1 MVVAYLALFVAL
13 GGSAYA
19 VKQLP
24 KNSVGPK
31 QLKKNAVTTQKVRK
45 NAIDGRRVKN
55 NSLTGADINLNKLG
69 TVPTAQTAGSA
80 STANTANVAN
90 SLAPSEN
97 WHVVGAPG
105 EPGFHSPWKNYG
117 IGEPPAEPVAF
128 YKDHEGIVHLRGIA
142 FEGVGGS
149 DIFYLPAGYRPAGGR
164 YREFAVLCSC
174 AGGVGPLF
182 IYGSD
187 DPVAEHTGGVYAPGS
202 SVVLDGVG
210 FRAES

>member
-13 GGSAYA
+13 GGSADA

-45 NAIDGRRVKN
+45 NAIDGRRV
-55 NSLTGADINLNKLG
+55 
-69 TVPTAQTAGSA
+69 
-80 STANTANVAN
+80 
-90 SLAPSEN
+90 
-97 WHVVGAPG
+97 
-105 EPGFHSPWKNYG
+105 NYG
-117 IGEPPAEPVAF
+117 VGEPPAEPVAF
-128 YKDHEGIVHLRGIA
+128 YKDHEGIVRLRGIA

-149 DIFYLPAGYRPAGGR
+149 DIFYLPAGYRPTGGR